1 MDWYLAYS
9 IIIFQ
14 QMIESRRKGIRMTM
28 EDKVA
33 IVLILAQT
41 LTFVKDVQW
50 SDEMIKNLED
60 SISKENVDRHFPIL
74 Q

>member
-14 QMIESRRKGIRMTM
+14 QMIESRKKGIRMTM